1 MTASVLAGFWIYRL
15 RPSWRLLD
23 RAARRAAVEEA
34 IAVLTDLGAHG
45 TRLRAAYSLTGV
57 RPDADLML
65 WFVGGDLESVRGLL
79 LRLRETGLGPHLE
92 ARDVYLGFG
101 APSRYAPDH
110 RPAFLRGERPG
121 RYAAVY
127 PFVKT
132 PEWYLLP
139 EEDRRRM
146 MAEHGRLGRAFR
158 VRANTLRAFGLGD
171 HEHVVAL
178 EAESLEE
185 LVDCLEALR
194 AADVRRY
201 TQRDVPLYL
210 GLRREVEVAL
220 RELMPA
226 GGPGSP
232 G

>member
-23 RAARRAAVEEA
+23 RVARRTGVEEA
-34 IAVLTDLGAHG
+34 ITVLADLGAG
-45 TRLRAAYSLTGV
+45 GPRLRAAYSLIGT

-65 WFVGGDLESVRGLL
+65 WLVGGDLESVRGPLL
-79 LRLRETGLGPHLE
+79 QLRGTGLGPHLE
-92 ARDVYLGFG
+92 ARDVYIGFG
-101 APSRYAPDH
+101 SPSRYAPDH
-110 RPAFLRGERPG
+110 RPAFLRGEQPG

-185 LVDCLEALR
+185 LVDCVEALR
-194 AADVRRY
+194 AASVRRY
-201 TQRDVPLYL
+201 TQRDVPIYL
-210 GLRREVEVAL
+210 GLRRDLEAAF
-220 RELMPA
+220 RELMPVESVH
-226 GGPGSP
+226 GPG
-232 G
+232 

>member
-1 MTASVLAGFWIYRL
+1 MTTSVLAGFWIYRL

-23 RAARRAAVEEA
+23 RAARQTGIEEA
-34 IAVLTDLGAHG
+34 IALLDDLGPRG
-45 TRLRAAYSLTGV
+45 LRLRAAYSLTGL
-57 RPDADLML
+57 RPDADFML
-65 WFVGGDLESVRGLL
+65 WFVGGSLEAVWELL
-79 LRLRETGLGPHLE
+79 LQLHGTSLGRHLE
-92 ARDVYLGFG
+92 TRDIYLGFG

-110 RPAFLRGERPG
+110 EPAFLRGEQPG

-127 PFVKT
+127 PFVKI

-146 MAEHGRLGRAFR
+146 MAEHGQLGRAFK

-185 LVDCLEALR
+185 LVDCVEALR
-194 AADVRRY
+194 AASVRRY
-201 TQRDVPLYL
+201 TQRDAPLYL
-210 GLRREVEVAL
+210 GLRRDLKAAL
-220 RELMPA
+220 HDLTPI
-226 GGPGSP
+226 GGGEKLR
-232 G
+232 